1 MAVTATHIDLTEEKR
16 QWAEAVYGKEV
27 RQATVNAYTSI
38 EGQLNDTVDKV
49 IDASNDIIEATEK
62 ANEAAEAARE
72 TAQRAE
78 AAAQEAIREASASV
92 DRAVEAARQATE
104 AANEATR
111 SAGSVIAQA
120 EATVETVVANARH
133 YSDLSESWAVG
144 DTGVRVGEN
153 NNNSKY
159 YSTISSGHADRANTQ
174 ADRAT
179 SEANRAKTEADR
191 ASAIANIGAASGE
204 KIGLVKPDGVT
215 TVVDGS
221 GMISTR
227 RFYEERIT
235 AEGTLNMD
243 VFTEPG
249 FYQFDYVTDSTAAT
263 NLPFKNYGF
272 LLVVGK
278 GGAFMD
284 GYAEDMIYQE
294 AISYS
299 HRKYR
304 IYCEFRGWSEWRD
317 VSIRDYMSM
326 DEDGNIIFSGNVK
339 ALYFNGT
346 STESNLLSTK
356 NVTKDANT
364 AVVTGSTV
372 VEEYSAD
379 GSSNLPGDGDYIVM
393 TMCGGTN
400 LKAASVAVAE
410 EDGRLCTRGRS
421 NGWKD
426 WNRYIH
432 EADIARARLFSGSID
447 VGGGVQTLEDD
458 ITQYKTIGFFCGSGE
473 QYYHG
478 TMFFG
483 YSKGVRHTIPVGKGY
498 ITVTSASPTQIEVLE
513 NTTGYALRQI
523 WGKKV

>member
-27 RQATVNAYTSI
+27 RQATVDAYTSI

-49 IDASNDIIEATEK
+49 IDASNDIIAAAEN
-62 ANEAAEAARE
+62 ANEAAAAARD

-78 AAAQEAIREASASV
+78 AAAQEAIREASESV

-120 EATVETVVANARH
+120 EATVETVVADARH
-133 YSDLSESWAVG
+133 YSDLAESWAVG

-159 YSTISSGHADRANTQ
+159 YSTLSSGHADRANTQ

-191 ASAIANIGAASGE
+191 ASALANIGAASGE

-215 TVVDGS
+215 TVVDGN

-227 RFYEERIT
+227 RFYEERVT
-235 AEGTLNMD
+235 AESTLNMD
-243 VFTEPG
+243 AFTEPG
-249 FYQFDYVTDSTAAT
+249 FYQFDYVTDATAST
-263 NLPFKNYGF
+263 NLPFSDRGF
-272 LLVVGK
+272 LLIVGK

-284 GYAEDMIYQE
+284 GYTEDMIYQE

-304 IYCEFRGWSEWRD
+304 IYCEFHGWSGWRD
-317 VSIRDYMSM
+317 ANTYNYMTK

-339 ALYFNGT
+339 APLFNGT
-346 STESNLLSTK
+346 ATKAGVVSTQ
-356 NVTKDANT
+356 NVKKDADT
-364 AVVTGSTV
+364 SVVTGSTV

-379 GSSNLPGDGDYIVM
+379 GSSNLPGAGDHIVM
-393 TMCGGTN
+393 TMCGSTN
-400 LKAASVAVAE
+400 AKAASLAVAE

-426 WNRYIH
+426 WNKYIH
-432 EADIARARLFSGSID
+432 EADIARTRLFNGSLD
-447 VGGGVQTLEDD
+447 VGGGVQTLDDD
-458 ITQYKTIGFFCGSGE
+458 ITQYKTIGFFCGSGD
-473 QYYHG
+473 QYHHG

-483 YSKGVRHTIPVGKGY
+483 YSTGVRHTIPVGKGY
-498 ITVTSASPTQIEVLE
+498 ITITSASPTQIEVLE

-523 WGKKV
+523 WGKKF